1 MNSVPVRGKEEK
13 LFLFQWHLI
22 SEIVKKI
29 LKVWPEYTLQNMT
42 MIMANQN
49 TLPGV
54 MQFESNLFSVG
65 RVSPDSL
72 AFLSKA
78 SASRADL
85 KIKLYMKYWKISTI
99 SFHLYENAYNCQ
111 YIK

>member
-1 MNSVPVRGKEEK
+1 MTFDFRNCEENIESVARI
-13 LFLFQWHLI
+13 HI
-22 SEIVKKI
+22 T
-29 LKVWPEYTLQNMT
+29 EYDNDYG
-42 MIMANQN
+42 NQN

-85 KIKLYMKYWKISTI
+85 KIKLYMKY
-99 SFHLYENAYNCQ
+99 
-111 YIK
+111 